1 MTPGNLTMTPGNK
14 IMTPQIV
21 LIVGKSNSGKTTL
34 VEKLIRELKT
44 RRYTIGSVKH
54 THDKFDFDKEGKDS
68 WRHKKAG
75 ADATLVVTDTRVA
88 LVRDDTRPYLE
99 KMQDYLCETDLII
112 AEGFK
117 TQALPKIEI
126 FRKDS
131 PHKEPLCLG
140 DPNLRAFV
148 TDLDLRPDVPVFGLE
163 ETEALADFIESSF
176 LLPEGVK

>member
-1 MTPGNLTMTPGNK
+1 
-14 IMTPQIV
+14 MTPQIL

-34 VEKLIRELKT
+34 VEKLIRELKS
-44 RRYTIGSVKH
+44 RRYNIGSVKH
-54 THDKFDFDKEGKDS
+54 THDRFDFDKEGKDS

-88 LVRDDTRPYLE
+88 LVKEDDRSPQT
-99 KMQDYLCETDLII
+99 KMLDYLHGADIII

-131 PHKEPLCLG
+131 PHTSPLCLD
-140 DPNLRAFV
+140 DPNLVAFV
-148 TDLDLRPDVPVFGLE
+148 TDSDPRPLVPLFGLE
-163 ETEALADFIESSF
+163 EIEELADFIENSY
-176 LLPEGVK
+176 LIPGQKGNQ

>member
-1 MTPGNLTMTPGNK
+1 MS
-14 IMTPQIV
+14 PQIE

-34 VEKLIRELKT
+34 VEKLIRELKN
-44 RRYTIGSVKH
+44 RCYTIGSVKH

-88 LVRDDTRPYLE
+88 LVRDDDRPYLE
-99 KMQDYLCETDLII
+99 KMQDYLCGTDLII

-131 PHKEPLCLG
+131 PHKAPFCLD
-140 DPNLRAFV
+140 DPNLKAFV
-148 TDLDLRPDVPVFGLE
+148 TDSDIRPGVPVFGLE
-163 ETEALADFIESSF
+163 DIKTITDFIETSF
-176 LLPEGVK
+176 LLPGGQK

>member
-1 MTPGNLTMTPGNK
+1 MA
-14 IMTPQIV
+14 PQIV

-75 ADATLVVTDTRVA
+75 AAATLVVTDTRVA
-88 LVRDDTRPYLE
+88 LVKDDDRPYIE
-99 KMQDYLCETDLII
+99 KMQDYLCGTDLII

-131 PHKEPLCLG
+131 PHKAPLCLD
-140 DPNLRAFV
+140 DPNLTAFV
-148 TDLDLRPDVPVFGLE
+148 TDSEIQPEVPVFGLE
-163 ETEALADFIESSF
+163 DIAALTDFVESSF
-176 LLPEGVK
+176 LLPGDRK